1 LQGPLQPK
9 ETPEVGKEN
18 TGQSCSGTH
27 PEDHHCISEALEVL
41 TGSRPMHEAN
51 EKSNGGDRI
60 DQNDQCHA
68 PGCVSVPLPFDKS
81 GVGADINSFADAY
94 FFSAMRGGLA

>member
-18 TGQSCSGTH
+18 TGQAGHGAH
-27 PEDHHCISEALEVL
+27 PEDHHGISEALEVL
-41 TGSRPMHEAN
+41 PRSRPLREAN
-51 EKSNGGDRI
+51 EKGNGGDSI

-68 PGCVSVPLPFDKS
+68 PGCVSVPLPFDKC
-81 GVGADINSFADAY
+81 GVHADIN
-94 FFSAMRGGLA
+94 FFTDLAWF